1 MNNLER
7 VATLGTQYTGR
18 RQPKST
24 KKNRKLKMMSNT
36 APTKNRGW
44 GWTQVLLTGKM
55 FMFLIRH
62 PQCYLY
68 SQYITICKQSPITNK
83 TYLSTPTSNRT
94 WFVCG
99 NRSGHDNTF
108 TPVYGGVRV
117 ALCFSFLCCVFVLFV
132 FVLSCVLNVASF
144 SWLSI
149 IGCAKNKH
157 KQHNKTSVLLQ
168 TTLKTNRTSY
178 QRIINTD

>member
-1 MNNLER
+1 
-7 VATLGTQYTGR
+7 
-18 RQPKST
+18 
-24 KKNRKLKMMSNT
+24 
-36 APTKNRGW
+36 
-44 GWTQVLLTGKM
+44 
-55 FMFLIRH
+55 MFLIRH

-117 ALCFSFLCCVFVLFV
+117 AHCFSFLCCVFVLFV

-144 SWLSI
+144 TLLSI

-178 QRIINTD
+178 QRIINTDQAMDDSYIKRILILLITIDTICPEYVTCNLCWYPATISLRFRLSINGNLFILFRE